1 MLINIWS
8 TPRTGSVHHSYVLR
22 DAFNAQLINEF
33 FNRYHMSI
41 YFTNYN
47 GVKLNHREYVPGS
60 FYSEYFVDSG
70 KLSYRKIYG
79 ERRRT
84 IDKEENYRLKLFDLI
99 DINSQNLV
107 MHNHVAPINKE
118 VYNRLIGMTSKNV
131 YVYRKDKRAQLASY
145 AVAFSSKQFVLFKSE
160 YKHKSMVSDIDKI
173 HLENLI
179 NRIKIYDG
187 LEKSDEIAY
196 EDMEFK
202 PSPNYPIKQ
211 VNNYKELLSDNMINR
226 VNDLVVKYEAEGIN
240 EN

>member
-8 TPRTGSVHHSYVLR
+8 TPRTGSIHHSYVLR
-22 DAFNAQLINEF
+22 DEFNAQLINEF

-47 GVKLNHREYVPGS
+47 GVKLNHTEYVPGS

-160 YKHKSMVSDIDKI
+160 YKHKSMVSD
-173 HLENLI
+173 
-179 NRIKIYDG
+179 
-187 LEKSDEIAY
+187 EIAY

-211 VNNYKELLSDNMINR
+211 VNNYKELLSDNMINI